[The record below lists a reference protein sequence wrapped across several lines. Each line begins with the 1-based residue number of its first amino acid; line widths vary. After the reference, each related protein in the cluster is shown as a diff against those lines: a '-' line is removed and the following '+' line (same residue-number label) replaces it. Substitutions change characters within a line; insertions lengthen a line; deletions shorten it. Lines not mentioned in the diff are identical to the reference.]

1 MLTVG
6 GTSISLIALLQIVI
20 ALILV
25 IIIGKIF
32 KKIFKE
38 NILNKLNIDSAN
50 RETFANIISYF
61 FGAILFILLLQYFGV
76 NLSTLAVIGGGLGL
90 GIGFGLQDITKKF
103 Y

>member
-61 FGAILFILLLQYFGV
+61 FWCNIIYFI
-76 NLSTLAVIGGGLGL
+76 
-90 GIGFGLQDITKKF
+90 ITIF
-103 Y
+103 WS

>member
-61 FGAILFILLLQYFGV
+61 FLVQYYLFYYYNILELIYPH
-76 NLSTLAVIGGGLGL
+76 
-90 GIGFGLQDITKKF
+90 
-103 Y
+103 